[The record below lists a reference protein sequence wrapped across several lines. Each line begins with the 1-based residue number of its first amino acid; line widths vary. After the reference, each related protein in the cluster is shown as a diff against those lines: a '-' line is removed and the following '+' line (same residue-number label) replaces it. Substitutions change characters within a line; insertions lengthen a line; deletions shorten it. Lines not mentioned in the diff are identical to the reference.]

1 MAKNGPAG
9 PRIDD
14 DACVRCGRCVTA
26 CPTAALLATAPL
38 DDDALLEA
46 SARAGAAAAK
56 RAAGFAVEEAEGQGD
71 SIGTR
76 DAEAQVEAPQAAVAP
91 ACAGFACERAL
102 RAGRIDAE
110 RTVALPCLA
119 WVDEALIVHM
129 ACAGAQRIAL
139 LTAPCASCEYAEAVV
154 DLPKTVRSAQRIL
167 DTWQFDAAASIVET
181 VDDIAAT
188 EDEDAAGEV
197 SRRGLFSQA
206 RSALAEAATD
216 AASAQ
221 MDALTGRSTAD
232 APEPEPDRRRWQLLD
247 DLHAAGLP
255 AGDAVVPRALAP
267 RVDIDP
273 ERCSGCA
280 LCAGFCPTQAL
291 RKAGKAPGGRTLLEF
306 VPRSCR
312 DCGTCTET
320 CRYGAI
326 SCEETAHRLRAVRA
340 RAARHRHT
348 QAPRASQ
355 PPLTA
360 DDSQH
365 RPPATIPPHQKGTD
379 ATMLHFDSDYME
391 GAHPAILERLAATN
405 FDQTSGYGTDE
416 VCAAARERIREA
428 CACPHANVYFLV
440 GGTQANA
447 AVADQ
452 ILRPWEGIVSATT
465 GHITAHEAG
474 AVEACGRKTL
484 PLPHVDGQAGGPP
497 TCARCARRTGATRTA
512 STSWHRA
519 PCTSRTPPSTAPC
532 TRWPSWRRWR
542 RCAAT
547 ST

>member
-1 MAKNGPAG
+1 MPNLIDIAQRLAERPMVALLHEERCLPERDLGSTCTRCAEACPVDAIAVGLERDTEASPAAAYGSVAKNGPAG

-221 MDALTGRSTAD
+221 MDALTT
-232 APEPEPDRRRWQLLD
+232 E
-247 DLHAAGLP
+247 
-255 AGDAVVPRALAP
+255 
-267 RVDIDP
+267 
-273 ERCSGCA
+273 
-280 LCAGFCPTQAL
+280 LCA
-291 RKAGKAPGGRTLLEF
+291 E
-306 VPRSCR
+306 
-312 DCGTCTET
+312 
-320 CRYGAI
+320 
-326 SCEETAHRLRAVRA
+326 
-340 RAARHRHT
+340 
-348 QAPRASQ
+348 
-355 PPLTA
+355 
-360 DDSQH
+360 
-365 RPPATIPPHQKGTD
+365 
-379 ATMLHFDSDYME
+379 
-391 GAHPAILERLAATN
+391 
-405 FDQTSGYGTDE
+405 
-416 VCAAARERIREA
+416 
-428 CACPHANVYFLV
+428 
-440 GGTQANA
+440 
-447 AVADQ
+447 
-452 ILRPWEGIVSATT
+452 
-465 GHITAHEAG
+465 
-474 AVEACGRKTL
+474 
-484 PLPHVDGQAGGPP
+484 
-497 TCARCARRTGATRTA
+497 
-512 STSWHRA
+512 
-519 PCTSRTPPSTAPC
+519 
-532 TRWPSWRRWR
+532 
-542 RCAAT
+542 
-547 ST
+547 